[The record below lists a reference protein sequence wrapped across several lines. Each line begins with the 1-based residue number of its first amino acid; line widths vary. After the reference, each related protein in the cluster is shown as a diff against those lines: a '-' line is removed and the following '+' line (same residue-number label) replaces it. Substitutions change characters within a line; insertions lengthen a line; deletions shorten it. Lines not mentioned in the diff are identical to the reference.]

1 MVWLGLRLSLRSGRE
16 ALIRLLLTA
25 LAVGIGAALLF
36 CVLADYHAFQVSNN
50 RQCWECTQGPSSNG
64 TATPTPG
71 AELWQSTA
79 DYFDGQTIERL
90 DLAAL
95 GPHAPLPPG
104 LSRLPGPGQYYASPA
119 LAALLRTVPRDE
131 LGDRYPGR
139 LVGTIGDKALTGP
152 DELVIFIGH
161 KPAQLAAMG
170 AQVVTHIATAPP
182 KQVWTSYFRYA
193 FAVGVLAVLFPM
205 LILVGTATRLAAAR
219 REERYAAMRLVGA
232 TPRQISVIASIDAMV
247 SALLGVLLG
256 IGIFALVQPALANAS
271 LIGTR
276 YFAFDVTPT
285 ATDYIGML
293 VGVPVVSAIA
303 ALLSLRR
310 VRISPLGVARKVT
323 PPPPSVWRLVPL
335 LVGIGLFIGGLA
347 ITNKQSIGGP
357 AYPGLLVTMIG
368 LVIAGPWLTAQA
380 ARLFARFVKGP
391 SPLLAARRLADN
403 PKVAF
408 RTVTGLVLAVFL
420 GTIVAGL
427 LPAVN
432 ATTAT
437 PSANGLNNVLLDT
450 FGGGGGPFGFGPAG
464 LSPHTSATLLREL
477 QGFNGA
483 TTYPVYTL
491 PQSRPTG
498 RKVRHPG
505 GGRHGGHVVAGG
517 GGGQQGPTYD
527 SIVSCASLRGLAVL
541 GQCAP
546 GTQAVKVTASSL
558 LFSDNPTF
566 STQPI
571 ANASNPAV
579 SDNFSHLYL
588 EAVLV
593 RVRNSA
599 TLERVRTFLDTHTP
613 QNGSNPPKT
622 FGEAVQIRLAYADI
636 VSRLVYIAVALT
648 LLVAGCS
655 LAVTV
660 GGNLVER
667 KRPFTLL
674 RVSGTPT
681 ATLYRVV
688 LLEAILPLAAA
699 TVVAAGTAYGISV
712 LTVDRMAPAGTP
724 TPTLGHVYFATMGV
738 GLLISLLVIL
748 VTMPVLGRMT
758 APSNVRFE

>member
-1 MVWLGLRLSLRSGRE
+1 MIRLGLRLSLRSGRE
-16 ALIRLLLTA
+16 ALIRLLLTTV
-25 LAVGIGAALLF
+25 AVGIGAALLF

-50 RQCWECTQGPSSNG
+50 RQCWECTQGPGSNR
-64 TATPTPG
+64 TVTRTPG
-71 AELWQSTA
+71 AELWQTSA
-79 DYFDGQTIERL
+79 DYFQGQTIERL
-90 DLAAL
+90 DVAAL

-152 DELVIFIGH
+152 DELVIFIGY
-161 KPAQLAAMG
+161 KPATLATLG
-170 AQVVTHIATAPP
+170 AQVVTKIATAPP
-182 KQVWTSYFRYA
+182 KQVWTHYFRYA

-232 TPRQISVIASIDAMV
+232 TPRQISLVASIDAMV

-271 LIGTR
+271 LIGIR

-285 ATDYIGML
+285 ADDYIGML

-310 VRISPLGVARKVT
+310 VRISPLGVTRRVT
-323 PPPPSVWRLVPL
+323 PPPPSIWRVVPL
-335 LVGIGLFIGGLA
+335 LIGIGLFIGGLA

-357 AYPGLLVTMIG
+357 AYPGLLITMVG

-380 ARLFARFVKGP
+380 ARLFARMVKGP

-420 GTIVAGL
+420 GTIVAAL

-477 QGFNGA
+477 QGFKGA

-491 PQSRPTG
+491 PQPPR
-498 RKVRHPG
+498 RKPVDVKPLG
-505 GGRHGGHVVAGG
+505 AGRHGGHIVG

-527 SIVSCASLRGLAVL
+527 SIISCASLKGLAVL

-546 GTQAVKVTASSL
+546 GAQAVKVTASSL

-579 SDNFSHLYL
+579 PDNFSRLYL

-593 RVRNSA
+593 RVDGSA

-613 QNGSNPPKT
+613 QSGSNPPKT

-681 ATLYRVV
+681 GTLYRVV

-699 TVVAAGTAYGISV
+699 TVVAAGVAYGISV
-712 LTVDRMAPAGTP
+712 LVVDRMAPAGTP

-748 VTMPVLGRMT
+748 VTLPVLGRMT
-758 APSNVRFE
+758 GPGNVRFE

>member
-1 MVWLGLRLSLRSGRE
+1 MMFRLGLRLSLRSGRE
-16 ALIRLLLTA
+16 ALIRLILTTA
-25 LAVGIGAALLF
+25 AVGIGAALLF
-36 CVLADYHAFQVSNN
+36 CVLADYHAFQASNS
-50 RQCWECTQGPSSNG
+50 RQCWECTQGVQSTG
-64 TATPTPG
+64 KAIPTRG
-71 AELWQSTA
+71 AELWITSA

-90 DLAAL
+90 DVAAL

-104 LSRLPGPGQYYASPA
+104 VSRLPGPGQYYASPA

-131 LGDRYPGR
+131 LADRYPGH
-139 LVGTIGDKALTGP
+139 LAGTIGDQALTGP
-152 DELVIFIGH
+152 DELVIFIGY
-161 KPAQLAAMG
+161 KPAQLAAVG
-170 AQVVTHIATAPP
+170 APVVTKIATAAQ
-182 KQVWTSYFRYA
+182 KQVWTPYFRYA
-193 FAVGVLAVLFPM
+193 FAVGVLAVLFPL

-232 TPRQISVIASIDAMV
+232 TPRQIGVIASVDAMV

-256 IGIFALVQPALANAS
+256 IGIFALVQPALADAS

-276 YFAFDVTPT
+276 YFASDVTPT
-285 ATDYIGML
+285 TLDYVGML
-293 VGVPVVSAIA
+293 VGVPIVSAIA

-310 VRISPLGVARKVT
+310 VQISPLGVSRRTT
-323 PPPPSVWRLVPL
+323 PPAPSAWRVAPL
-335 LVGIGLFIGGLA
+335 LIGIGLFVGGLA
-347 ITNKQSIGGP
+347 MTNKQSIGGP
-357 AYPGLLVTMIG
+357 AYPGLLVTLVG

-380 ARLFARFVKGP
+380 ARLFAWAVKGP

-403 PKVAF
+403 PRAAF
-408 RTVTGLVLAVFL
+408 RTVSGLVLAVFL
-420 GTIVAGL
+420 GTIVAAL

-437 PSANGLNNVLLDT
+437 PSANGLNNVLLDA
-450 FGGGGGPFGFGPAG
+450 FGGGGPGGGG
-464 LSPHTSATLLREL
+464 LAPQTSAKLLGEL
-477 QGFNGA
+477 SGFKGA
-483 TTYPVYTL
+483 TTYPVYSL
-491 PQSRPTG
+491 PQSQLPSG
-498 RKVRHPG
+498 PVAVQPGNHG
-505 GGRHGGHVVAGG
+505 GGSQGG
-517 GGGQQGPTYD
+517 GYD
-527 SIVSCASLRGLAVL
+527 SIISCASLRGLAVL

-546 GTQAVKVTASSL
+546 GVTAIKVTASSL
-558 LFSDNPTF
+558 LYSDNPTF

-579 SDNFSHLYL
+579 PDNFSRLQL
-588 EAVLV
+588 EAVLI
-593 RVRNSA
+593 RVNGSA
-599 TLERVRTFLDTHTP
+599 TLERVRTFLDTHAP
-613 QNGSNPPKT
+613 QAGSANPPKT
-622 FGEAVQIRLAYADI
+622 YGEAVQIRLAYADT

-712 LTVDRMAPAGTP
+712 LTIDRMAPAGTP

-758 APSNVRFE
+758 GPSNVRFE